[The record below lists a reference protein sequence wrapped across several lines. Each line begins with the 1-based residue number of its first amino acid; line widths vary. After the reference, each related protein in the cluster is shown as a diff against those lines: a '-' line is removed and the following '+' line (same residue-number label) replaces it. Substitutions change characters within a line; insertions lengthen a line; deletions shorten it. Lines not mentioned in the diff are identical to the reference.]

1 MARMETSED
10 VRTASHD
17 LTDKAVDAGLSAVDS
32 LERTAANIQ
41 DAGERLIA
49 KGTELGDNMQKVA
62 RNFSTAVDKSV
73 TEQPLTTLGMA
84 VAAGFILGAIWKA

>member
-73 TEQPLTTLGMA
+73 SEQPLTTLGMA
-84 VAAGFILGAIWKA
+84 IAAGFILGAIWKA